1 MNWKRVRQIIRKEAL
16 QSFREPRLRV
26 SMFLPPIL
34 QFLVFGFVVNLDVD
48 RSNLAW
54 LDQDQ
59 SPASRELRAAFEG
72 SRYFT
77 VIATPRD
84 EREMQRLLDKGLIQ
98 SGISVPPGFARD
110 LARGRSTEIQVLVDG
125 SDSNTASIVANYA
138 GAIVRSYS
146 AARLADLTRR
156 KRMAAEGGTV
166 VARLAAPSVDLDQR
180 VWFNPELK
188 SRNYFIPGVT
198 VNIITLITL
207 MLTAMAIV
215 REKEIGTME
224 QLMVTPIRAG
234 ELMLGK
240 MLPFAAVGLFD
251 TMLIIILG
259 MVVFHIPFRGN
270 ALLMLGGAIL
280 FLFTTLGLG
289 LFISTVSRTQ
299 QQAIM
304 STFFFFQPAFMLS
317 GFAFPI
323 RSMPLPVQYLT
334 LLNPLRYFIEICRGV
349 FLKGSGIGILWPQFV
364 ALAVFGVAIMAFSV
378 ARFRKRL
385 D

>member
-1 MNWKRVRQIIRKEAL
+1 MNWKRIRQIIRKEVL
-16 QSFREPRLRV
+16 QSFREPRLRAT
-26 SMFLPPIL
+26 MFLPPIL
-34 QFLVFGFVVNLDVD
+34 QFLVFGFVVNLDVE

-54 LDQDQ
+54 FDQDN
-59 SPASRELRAAFEG
+59 SPASRELRAAFESSG
-72 SRYFT
+72 YFT
-77 VIATPRD
+77 ITGTPRHG
-84 EREMQRLLDKGLIQ
+84 REMQYLLDKGLIQ
-98 SGISVPPGFARD
+98 SGISVPPGFGED
-110 LARGRSTEIQVLVDG
+110 LARGRTTEIQVLVDG
-125 SDSNTASIVANYA
+125 SNSNTASIVANYA
-138 GAIVRSYS
+138 SDVVRTYS
-146 AARLADLTRR
+146 AARLADLMRQ
-156 KRMAAEGGTV
+156 KRMARGSV
-166 VARLAAPSVDLDQR
+166 VARLAAPSIDLQQR

-188 SRNYFIPGVT
+188 SRNYFIPGVA

-224 QLMVTPIRAG
+224 QLMVTPIRPR

-240 MLPFAAVGLFD
+240 MIPFAAVGLFD
-251 TMLIIILG
+251 TMLIVVLG

-280 FLFTTLGLG
+280 FLFTTLGAG

-349 FLKGSGIGILWPQFV
+349 FLKGSGIDILWPQFV
-364 ALAVFGVAIMAFSV
+364 ALAVFGVGIMAFSS

>member
-1 MNWKRVRQIIRKEAL
+1 MNWKRIRQIIRKEVL
-16 QSFREPRLRV
+16 QSFREPRLRAT
-26 SMFLPPIL
+26 MFLPPIL
-34 QFLVFGFVVNLDVD
+34 QFLVFGFVVNLDVE

-54 LDQDQ
+54 LDQDN
-59 SPASRELRAAFEG
+59 SPASRELRAAFE
-72 SRYFT
+72 SSHYFT
-77 VIATPRD
+77 VTDTPRN
-84 EREMQRLLDKGLIQ
+84 EHEMAYLLDKGLIQ
-98 SGISVPPGFARD
+98 SGISVLPGFGED
-110 LARGRSTEIQVLVDG
+110 LERGRTTEIQVLVDG
-125 SDSNTASIVANYA
+125 SNSNTASIVANYA
-138 GAIVRSYS
+138 SDIVRTYS
-146 AARLADLTRR
+146 AARLSDLMRQ
-156 KRMAAEGGTV
+156 KRMARGSV
-166 VARLAAPSVDLDQR
+166 VARLAAPSIDLQQR

-224 QLMVTPIRAG
+224 QLMVTPIRAE

-251 TMLIIILG
+251 TMLIVVLG

-280 FLFTTLGLG
+280 FLFTTLGAG

-323 RSMPLPVQYLT
+323 RSMPLPVQYFT

-349 FLKGSGIGILWPQFV
+349 FLKGSGIDILWPQFV

>member
-1 MNWKRVRQIIRKEAL
+1 MNWKRIRQIIRKEVL
-16 QSFREPRLRV
+16 QSFREPRLRAT
-26 SMFLPPIL
+26 MFLPPIL
-34 QFLVFGFVVNLDVD
+34 QFLVFGFVVNLDVE

-54 LDQDQ
+54 LDRDN
-59 SPASRELRAAFEG
+59 SPASRELRAAFES

-77 VIATPRD
+77 VTDTPRN
-84 EREMQRLLDKGLIQ
+84 EHEMQYLLDKGLIQ
-98 SGISVPPGFARD
+98 SGISVLPGFGED
-110 LARGRSTEIQVLVDG
+110 LARGRTTEIQVLVDG
-125 SDSNTASIVANYA
+125 SNSNTASIVANYA
-138 GAIVRSYS
+138 SDIVRTYS
-146 AARLADLTRR
+146 AARLADLMRQ
-156 KRMAAEGGTV
+156 KRMARGSVA
-166 VARLAAPSVDLDQR
+166 ARLAAPSIDLQQR

-188 SRNYFIPGVT
+188 SRNYFIPGVA

-224 QLMVTPIRAG
+224 QLMVTPIRPR

-240 MLPFAAVGLFD
+240 MIPFAAVGLFD
-251 TMLIIILG
+251 TMLIVVLG

-280 FLFTTLGLG
+280 FLFTTLGAG

-349 FLKGSGIGILWPQFV
+349 FLKGSGIDILWPQFV
-364 ALAVFGVAIMAFSV
+364 ALAVFGVGIMAFSS